1 MRPSAGTP
9 YLARVPETQ
18 LGSPHAPQDR
28 EAAISVVAPAS
39 CITPPRRRLFQPR
52 RSPDC
57 RAADARLGQAT
68 PGVQAARRKAAAIGP
83 AAQEQYGH
91 NESRLSLPGN
101 SRRPVGCELNG
112 VFFQA
117 AESSETSIRC

>member
-9 YLARVPETQ
+9 YLARVPET
-18 LGSPHAPQDR
+18 AARAQDR

-39 CITPPRRRLFQPR
+39 CFSPPRRGLFQPR

-68 PGVQAARRKAAAIGP
+68 PGVQPARRQAAAIAP
-83 AAQEQYGH
+83 AAEEQYGH